1 MPDVRVIPRAQSYSF
16 IVCLFLLE
24 KIRKK
29 ALVTGGARRLGKHI
43 CLGLAEIGFD
53 VALTYNSTPSSALA
67 KTLKELSKFD
77 VNIVPI
83 KCNATNVSEI
93 KEALR
98 IVQKSFGNLDVLV
111 NNAAIFR
118 KVDFFDITEKNF
130 KEFIDTN
137 LQSVLFF
144 SQYSA
149 KLMLKNKKNP
159 TRIINISSMGAF
171 ENWPGF
177 IPYSVSKA
185 GVVKLTELMAKKL
198 APSIIVNSIAP
209 GTIMI
214 EDDKNE
220 NVNVADVKKYPMQ
233 RFGNTDDIVS
243 LVKYLS
249 INNEFITGQTFKVD
263 GGKSLS

>member
-16 IVCLFLLE
+16 IVGLQKL
-24 KIRKK
+24 KKVRKK

-53 VALTYNSTPSSALA
+53 VAFTYNSTPSSVLS
-67 KTLKELSKFD
+67 KTLNDLSKFD
-77 VNIVPI
+77 VSVIPI
-83 KCNATNVSEI
+83 KCNSTNVAEI
-93 KEALR
+93 RDALR
-98 IVQKSFGNLDVLV
+98 IVKKSFGKLDVLV

-118 KVDFFDITEKNF
+118 KVDFFDITEKVF
-130 KEFIDTN
+130 DEFINTN
-137 LQSVLFF
+137 LRSVLFF
-144 SQYSA
+144 SQYAA
-149 KLMLKNKKNP
+149 KLMLSNKESP
-159 TRIINISSMGAF
+159 TRIINISSMGAY
-171 ENWPGF
+171 ENWTGF

-209 GTIMI
+209 GTII
-214 EDDKNE
+214 IGDDKNE
-220 NVNVADVKKYPMQ
+220 NVNLADEKKYPMK
-233 RFGNTDDIVS
+233 RFGNTEDIVS

-249 INNEFITGQTFKVD
+249 ANNEFITGQTFKVD